1 MPPRVPHAA
10 NPARAPGA
18 LPAARD
24 LAGRGEPQ
32 VGGARRPVAPAR
44 PWRALRRIGVL
55 FRPLSAVGHGS
66 QGSFGRP
73 GICALPR
80 SALAAALA
88 LSACAAPAPVARMPQ
103 DLAARLP
110 EIAAGF
116 QRGATLPL
124 PQREGGQEVA
134 YATRG
139 RIAAGA
145 IIEIHP
151 AAGPVPDGAA
161 SPAIAAALAE
171 MLAEAQRAPGH
182 RQQRETGRLT
192 LPEAGPPGLA
202 CAETTGLYGR
212 ERVQGLLCAGALE
225 GRVLRLRVTMPRREP
240 PPADPRAFAAA
251 ILRALRGA

>member
-1 MPPRVPHAA
+1 MPSRAPRAA
-10 NPARAPGA
+10 SPARAPEPLPAAQAGGHDRPQGSPLRRPATRPDAVMPCFQGLAALAGLVHAIARSGRAA
-18 LPAARD
+18 LPASCH
-24 LAGRGEPQ
+24 RGW
-32 VGGARRPVAPAR
+32 RP
-44 PWRALRRIGVL
+44 
-55 FRPLSAVGHGS
+55 
-66 QGSFGRP
+66 
-73 GICALPR
+73 
-80 SALAAALA
+80 LAAALA
-88 LSACAAPAPVARMPQ
+88 LSACAAPAPVARAPQ

-110 EIAAGF
+110 ETAAGF

-124 PQREGGQEVA
+124 PQRPGGQEVA

-151 AAGPVPDGAA
+151 PAEPVPDGAA

-171 MLAEAQRAPGH
+171 LLAEAQRAPGH

-240 PPADPRAFAAA
+240 PPADPRAFATA